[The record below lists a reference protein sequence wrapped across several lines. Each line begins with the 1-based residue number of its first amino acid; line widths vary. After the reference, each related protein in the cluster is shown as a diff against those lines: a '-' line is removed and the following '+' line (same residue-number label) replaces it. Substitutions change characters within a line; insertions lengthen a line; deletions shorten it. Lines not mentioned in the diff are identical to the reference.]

1 MALVSCLPTSIRGDP
16 KEALTSLALVFTRV
30 GSDSFGSSA
39 DRRLPAPVQRTLF
52 PVNHL
57 SMGSRVPLWIRGLK
71 GGGFPIMRRYGGLAS
86 VSLHNPQLALDGS
99 AHRATL
105 GSRLVIV
112 SLLAATFLRG
122 RAGCEQWPALG
133 CLGPA
138 RALPGLT
145 RGATALRRRHRKRRT
160 EPGAHQRVHLPG
172 SAASA
177 IRRTRIDWFSL
188 HAAVRCAAD
197 DRQVLEQLSRY
208 ITRPALAKE
217 RVQTNAALAQPVIG
231 KSSGTFHPDGV
242 GAFSFFRCRRSPQGA
257 FSERP
262 VRSQ

>member
-1 MALVSCLPTSIRGDP
+1 MRCARSSVWQARGHAHHCLLPVRFGRSDISPAGRRPLFRAALAAILLPVMCMPTRPARAGLNLP
-16 KEALTSLALVFTRV
+16 LNEFTATRDELQAEL
-30 GSDSFGSSA
+30 S
-39 DRRLPAPVQRTLF
+39 RR
-52 PVNHL
+52 
-57 SMGSRVPLWIRGLK
+57 
-71 GGGFPIMRRYGGLAS
+71 FPIMRRYGGLAS
-86 VSLHNPQLALDGS
+86 VSLHNPQLALHGS

-122 RAGCEQWPALG
+122 RAGGCEQWPALG
-133 CLGPA
+133 CLGPV
-138 RALPGLT
+138 RAPPGLA

-177 IRRTRIDWFSL
+177 IRRTRIDGFSL

-208 ITRPALAKE
+208 ITPRLRPK
-217 RVQTNAALAQPVIG
+217 NA
-231 KSSGTFHPDGV
+231 
-242 GAFSFFRCRRSPQGA
+242 CRPMLPWRS
-257 FSERP
+257 R
-262 VRSQ
+262 